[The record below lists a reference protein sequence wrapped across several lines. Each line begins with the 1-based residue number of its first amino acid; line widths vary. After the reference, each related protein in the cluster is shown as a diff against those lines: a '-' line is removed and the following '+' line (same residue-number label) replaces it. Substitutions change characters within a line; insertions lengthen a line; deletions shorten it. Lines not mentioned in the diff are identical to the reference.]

1 MGKASHP
8 EAEVLLD
15 ALKGAGRHDLEM
27 AGRVLETVGA
37 VVVPDADALDVFA
50 GGNGGR
56 GANDGDQFQLSLDLD
71 PQDTEAGLLAVEG
84 DPFNGAGKA
93 FDWGI

>member
-15 ALKGAGRHDLEM
+15 ALKGAGRHDLELI
-27 AGRVLETVGA
+27 GLELEPVGA
-37 VVVPDADALDVFA
+37 VVVPDADALDILA

-56 GANDGDQFQLSLDLD
+56 GADDGDQFPLPLDLD
-71 PQDTEAGLLAVEG
+71 PQDTEAGLLTVEG
-84 DPFNGAGKA
+84 HPFNGAGKA
-93 FDWGI
+93 FDWGL